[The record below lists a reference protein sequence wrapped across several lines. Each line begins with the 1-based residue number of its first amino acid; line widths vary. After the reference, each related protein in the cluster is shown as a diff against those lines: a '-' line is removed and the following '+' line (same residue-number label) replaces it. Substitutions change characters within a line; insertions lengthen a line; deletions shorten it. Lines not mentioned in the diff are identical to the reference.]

1 MIQDRNIG
9 YKYKREFFAAGNFNC
24 YAGTATSTTNSA
36 AGGGGTNPVL
46 AEVDNDHYGA
56 LTLTADDEFGRIV
69 TTMPSHWDL
78 DNDIFLR
85 AVYAEASV
93 AGVSVDIDFRFRQLA
108 FGGTAIDNDP
118 TANTVA
124 ISTQP
129 AVDTSTGS
137 ESIDATSWGKIDAG
151 TLKSTNDL
159 LVLDTVGA
167 NAGTNEI
174 FLIGTEVA
182 YLPKLTDGAQNKLAD
197 DPTDA

>member
-1 MIQDRNIG
+1 MIKDRNVH

-69 TTMPSHWDL
+69 MTMPSHWDL
-78 DNDIFLR
+78 DNHIFLR
-85 AVYAEASV
+85 AIYAEADG
-93 AGVSVDIDFRFRQLA
+93 AQSVDIDFRFRQLA

-118 TANTVA
+118 AGDTTA

-137 ESIDATSWGKIDAG
+137 EAIDATTWGKIDGG
-151 TLKSTNDL
+151 TLKSSNDI

-182 YLPKLTDGAQNKLAD
+182 YLPKLTDGAQNKLTA